1 MALLAVKN
9 LNIGFNFLNGYA
21 QAVHNVGFELEKGET
36 LAIVGESGSGKTL
49 SSMAVLNL
57 LPENAIVSDGE
68 VIFEGE
74 NLLKLPQ
81 KIMQKIRG
89 KKIALIP
96 QDPMTSLDP
105 LYTIGDQ
112 LLEVI
117 EIHQGKK
124 GKDAKEI
131 AG

>member
-9 LNIGFNFLNGYA
+9 LNIGFNFLDGYA
-21 QAVHNVGFELEKGET
+21 QAVHNVGFELKKGET

-57 LPENAIVSDGE
+57 LPENAIITGGE

-81 KIMQKIRG
+81 KPCKKSAERKLRSFRRIR
-89 KKIALIP
+89 
-96 QDPMTSLDP
+96 
-105 LYTIGDQ
+105 
-112 LLEVI
+112 
-117 EIHQGKK
+117 
-124 GKDAKEI
+124 
-131 AG
+131 